1 MNEPKIISVSVDVTL
16 LKKEL
21 FKIGNKPNKEN
32 KVPQYVTLD
41 LLLNRDGPDQFGNHY
56 YVKQSNYVKGQSAE
70 DRPKMLIIGN
80 AKVIVGADG
89 DGPQRGSRRPVNTA
103 PAAKQKSESTDSD
116 DSVPF

>member
-1 MNEPKIISVSVDVTL
+1 MSNPKIISVSIDVTL

-21 FKIGNKPNKEN
+21 FKLGTKPNKEN

-41 LLLNRDGPDQFGNHY
+41 LLLNRDGPDQFGNQY
-56 YVKQSNYVKGQSAE
+56 YVKQSNYVKGKPAE

-80 AKVIVGADG
+80 AKIIVGADG

-103 PAAKQKSESTDSD
+103 PAAKPKSSD
-116 DSVPF
+116 DDGDPVPF